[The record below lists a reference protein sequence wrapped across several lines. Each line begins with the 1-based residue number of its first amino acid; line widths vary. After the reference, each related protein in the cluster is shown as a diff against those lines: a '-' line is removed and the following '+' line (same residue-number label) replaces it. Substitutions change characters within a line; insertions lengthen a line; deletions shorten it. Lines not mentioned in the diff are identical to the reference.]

1 MPSPGVATTRKQP
14 PSGGDDNELLKRLG
28 RAIRAVRVT
37 RGLTQREL
45 ASRVQK
51 SQNYIWLLESGKK
64 DPGVLF
70 LRKLAAALRMSVDFF
85 FVCIADPRPN
95 SPPERQAVFREGQD
109 LMLELLHSLA
119 GQEGEPVGKKAAKKR
134 PNR

>member
-14 PSGGDDNELLKRLG
+14 PSGGDDRELLKRLG

-45 ASRVQK
+45 AQRVQK
-51 SQNYIWLLESGKK
+51 SQNSIWLLESGKK

-70 LRKLAAALRMSVDFF
+70 LRRLAVALSMSVDFF
-85 FVCIADPRPN
+85 FV
-95 SPPERQAVFREGQD
+95 
-109 LMLELLHSLA
+109 
-119 GQEGEPVGKKAAKKR
+119 
-134 PNR
+134 